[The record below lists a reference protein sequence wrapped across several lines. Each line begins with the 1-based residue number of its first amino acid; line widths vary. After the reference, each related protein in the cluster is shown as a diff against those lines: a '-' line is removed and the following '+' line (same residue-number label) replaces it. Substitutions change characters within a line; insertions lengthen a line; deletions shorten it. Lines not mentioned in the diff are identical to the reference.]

1 MTLAANSTQRGFTL
15 IELMIVVFVV
25 AVLVAIALPA
35 YQQFVARSHR
45 ADAISSLLALSL
57 AQEKWRANH
66 TTYGSLSDVWSGSL
80 SREGHYVMT
89 VPDSSANAFLAV
101 ATPRAGGP
109 QDGDH
114 CGAFA
119 MNQEGPVYIGYAG
132 TDCWKR

>member
-1 MTLAANSTQRGFTL
+1 MASNSKPRGFTL
-15 IELMIVVFVV
+15 IEVMIVVFVV
-25 AVLVAIALPA
+25 AVLVAIAVPA

-89 VPDSSANAFLAV
+89 VPDSSAGSFLAV
-101 ATPRAGGP
+101 ATPKSGGA

-119 MNQEGPVYIGYAG
+119 MDQEGPVYIGYAG
-132 TDCWKR
+132 TDCWER